1 MHSEYEQFASQVS
14 RAYFLRMT
22 HADKNLKLIDE
33 RLRQID
39 RQIKVLSAE
48 RAKLLSVRGDFALT
62 FDPAG
67 EISPSFRNVMKL
79 QTLGRARELL
89 SQIGHPLS
97 TTGLMSLLKRS
108 SGGSFNPVTVRSH
121 LRRLRMEGELV
132 FDEPGKCWL
141 PPEKL
146 HPNKE

>member
-1 MHSEYEQFASQVS
+1 MQNFGPMHSEYEQFASQVS

-79 QTLGRARELL
+79 QT
-89 SQIGHPLS
+89 
-97 TTGLMSLLKRS
+97 
-108 SGGSFNPVTVRSH
+108 
-121 LRRLRMEGELV
+121 
-132 FDEPGKCWL
+132 
-141 PPEKL
+141 
-146 HPNKE
+146 

>member
-22 HADKNLKLIDE
+22 QADKNLKLIDE

-132 FDEPGKCWL
+132 FDEPSKCWL